1 MAHLRREPE
10 LIELLKHTPY
20 DGSTRPF
27 TIALKPLDLRE
38 WIEPDETLAAYLDEK
53 QRLYAAIPGKVF
65 LAQDATDGAQRELLD
80 LLVSHLL
87 EHYPD
92 IYRREDTLIHIEG
105 CPCPVE
111 TGDAAAPLR
120 AASLLVPEDL
130 ILMRRHE
137 DGWRLV
143 AGALCFP
150 SSWSLE
156 EKFGRTLQDIHIPV
170 PDFGPGTRTA
180 SLIDR
185 IFDNLPADQPVQR
198 FNWSLQAGGELY
210 MPFSQRQLVQRA
222 SRRPSKFSRDDEIA
236 AQAFIRVERQTLRK
250 LPRSGDI
257 VFTIR
262 IHLDPLSRLARHSE
276 GARLASSFANQIEA
290 LDREQLDYKGIAAD
304 RDRLVAT
311 LRKMQGDA

>member
-1 MAHLRREPE
+1 MIAA
-10 LIELLKHTPY
+10 LKHTPY

-27 TIALKPLDLRE
+27 TIALKPLDPRE
-38 WIEPDETLAAYLDEK
+38 WIELDEGLAACLDEK
-53 QRLYAAIPGKVF
+53 QRLYATVPQKVF
-65 LAQDATDGAQRELLD
+65 LAQKDTYAAQRELLD
-80 LLVSHLL
+80 LMVSYLL
-87 EHYPD
+87 EHHPD
-92 IYRREDTLIHIEG
+92 LYRREGTRIHIADWRHDIDTHDSE
-105 CPCPVE
+105 
-111 TGDAAAPLR
+111 APLR

-156 EKFGRTLQDIHIPV
+156 EKFGRTMGDIHLPV

-185 IFDNLPADQPVQR
+185 IFDRLLVEQPVQR
-198 FNWSLQAGGELY
+198 FNWSLQAGGRLH
-210 MPFSQRQLVQRA
+210 MPFSQKQFMDPAQGRL
-222 SRRPSKFSRDDEIA
+222 SKFSPEDEIA
-236 AQAFIRVERQTLRK
+236 ARAFIRVERQTLRK
-250 LPRSGDI
+250 LPLSGDI

-262 IHLDPLSRLARHSE
+262 IHLDPLSQLARHSE
-276 GARLASSFANQIEA
+276 GTRLASSFANQIEA

-311 LRKMQGDA
+311 LRKMQDDA